1 MEKIKGYYF
10 GEVYLSLYLQLEL
23 VLPDKLVA
31 SKLVDMVIIAGTEGD
46 FGILP
51 EHAPLISSIRPG
63 LLEIHDSEKTEKF
76 FLAGGF
82 VEVLSNQVS
91 ILASE
96 LCSLEDID
104 VSSCKD
110 EIENLKKQLNSSQDE
125 KEKSLIQNN
134 IDKLEGKIALIK

>member
-1 MEKIKGYYF
+1 M
-10 GEVYLSLYLQLEL
+10 SQSDRLQLEL

-46 FGILP
+46 FGVLP
-51 EHAPLISSIRPG
+51 EHAPLVSSIRPG
-63 LLEIHDSEKTEKF
+63 LLEIQDSEKMEKF

-104 VSSCKD
+104 ISSCKD
-110 EIENLKKQLNSSQDE
+110 EIANLKKQLNSSQDE
-125 KEKSLIQNN
+125 NEKSLIQNN
-134 IDKLEGKIALIK
+134 IDKLEVKIALIK

>member
-1 MEKIKGYYF
+1 MSQ
-10 GEVYLSLYLQLEL
+10 LDRLQLEL

-46 FGILP
+46 FGVLP
-51 EHAPLISSIRPG
+51 EHAPLVSSIRPG

-134 IDKLEGKIALIK
+134 IDKLEVKITLIK

>member
-1 MEKIKGYYF
+1 MSQ
-10 GEVYLSLYLQLEL
+10 LDRLQLEL

-46 FGILP
+46 FGVLP

-110 EIENLKKQLNSSQDE
+110 EKENLKKQLNSSQDE

-134 IDKLEGKIALIK
+134 IDKLEVKIALIK

>member
-1 MEKIKGYYF
+1 MSQ
-10 GEVYLSLYLQLEL
+10 LDRLQLEL

-76 FLAGGF
+76 FLAGGL

-134 IDKLEGKIALIK
+134 IDKLEVKITLIK

>member
-1 MEKIKGYYF
+1 MSQ
-10 GEVYLSLYLQLEL
+10 LDRLQLEL

-46 FGILP
+46 FGVLP
-51 EHAPLISSIRPG
+51 EHAPLVSSIRPG
-63 LLEIHDSEKTEKF
+63 LLEIQDSEKMEKF

-104 VSSCKD
+104 ISSCKD
-110 EIENLKKQLNSSQDE
+110 EIANLKKQLNSSQDE

-134 IDKLEGKIALIK
+134 IDKLEVKIALIK

>member
-1 MEKIKGYYF
+1 MSQ
-10 GEVYLSLYLQLEL
+10 LDRLQLEL

-63 LLEIHDSEKTEKF
+63 LLEIHDSEKTDKF

-134 IDKLEGKIALIK
+134 IDKLEVKIALIK

>member
-1 MEKIKGYYF
+1 
-10 GEVYLSLYLQLEL
+10 
-23 VLPDKLVA
+23 
-31 SKLVDMVIIAGTEGD
+31 MVIIAGTEGD
-46 FGILP
+46 FGVLP
-51 EHAPLISSIRPG
+51 EHAPLVSNIRPG

-125 KEKSLIQNN
+125 NEKSLIQNN
-134 IDKLEGKIALIK
+134 IDKLEVKITLIK

>member
-1 MEKIKGYYF
+1 M
-10 GEVYLSLYLQLEL
+10 SQSDRLQLEL

-46 FGILP
+46 FGVLP
-51 EHAPLISSIRPG
+51 EHAPLVSSIRPG

-134 IDKLEGKIALIK
+134 IDKLEVKITLIK

>member
-1 MEKIKGYYF
+1 MSQ
-10 GEVYLSLYLQLEL
+10 LDRLQLEL

-46 FGILP
+46 FGVLP
-51 EHAPLISSIRPG
+51 EHAPLVSSIRPG

-104 VSSCKD
+104 VSSCKN

-134 IDKLEGKIALIK
+134 IDKLEVKIALIK

>member
-1 MEKIKGYYF
+1 MSQ
-10 GEVYLSLYLQLEL
+10 LDRLQLEL

-46 FGILP
+46 FGVLP

-104 VSSCKD
+104 ISSCKD
-110 EIENLKKQLNSSQDE
+110 EIENLKKELNSSQDE

-134 IDKLEGKIALIK
+134 IDKLKVKIALIK

>member
-1 MEKIKGYYF
+1 MSQ
-10 GEVYLSLYLQLEL
+10 LDRLQLEL
-23 VLPDKLVA
+23 VLPGKLVA
-31 SKLVDMVIIAGTEGD
+31 SRLVDMVIIAGTEGD
-46 FGILP
+46 FGVLP

-134 IDKLEGKIALIK
+134 IDKLEVKIALIK

>member
-1 MEKIKGYYF
+1 M
-10 GEVYLSLYLQLEL
+10 SQSDRLQLEL

-46 FGILP
+46 FGVLP
-51 EHAPLISSIRPG
+51 EHAPLVSSIRPG

-134 IDKLEGKIALIK
+134 IDKLEVKIALIK

>member
-1 MEKIKGYYF
+1 MSQLDK
-10 GEVYLSLYLQLEL
+10 LQLEL

-46 FGILP
+46 FGVLP
-51 EHAPLISSIRPG
+51 EHAPLVSSIRPG

-96 LCSLEDID
+96 LCSLEDINI
-104 VSSCKD
+104 SSCKE

-134 IDKLEGKIALIK
+134 IDKLEIKITLIK

>member
-1 MEKIKGYYF
+1 M
-10 GEVYLSLYLQLEL
+10 SQSDRLQLEL
-23 VLPDKLVA
+23 VLPDKLVD

-46 FGILP
+46 FGVLP

-134 IDKLEGKIALIK
+134 IDKLEVKIALIK

>member
-1 MEKIKGYYF
+1 MSQLDK
-10 GEVYLSLYLQLEL
+10 LQLEL

-46 FGILP
+46 FGVLP
-51 EHAPLISSIRPG
+51 EHAPLVSSIRPG

-104 VSSCKD
+104 ISSCKD

-134 IDKLEGKIALIK
+134 IDKLEVKIALIK

>member
-1 MEKIKGYYF
+1 MSQ
-10 GEVYLSLYLQLEL
+10 LDRLQLEL
-23 VLPDKLVA
+23 VLPDKLVD

-46 FGILP
+46 FGVLP

-125 KEKSLIQNN
+125 NEKSLIQNN
-134 IDKLEGKIALIK
+134 IDKLEVKIALIK

>member
-1 MEKIKGYYF
+1 MSQLDK
-10 GEVYLSLYLQLEL
+10 LQLEL

-46 FGILP
+46 FGVLP

-63 LLEIHDSEKTEKF
+63 LLEIHDSDKTEKF

-104 VSSCKD
+104 ISLCKN

-134 IDKLEGKIALIK
+134 IDKLEVKITLIK

>member
-1 MEKIKGYYF
+1 M
-10 GEVYLSLYLQLEL
+10 EL

-46 FGILP
+46 FGVLP

-134 IDKLEGKIALIK
+134 IDKLEVKIALIK

>member
-1 MEKIKGYYF
+1 M
-10 GEVYLSLYLQLEL
+10 SQSDRLQLEL

-46 FGILP
+46 FGVLP

-96 LCSLEDID
+96 LCSLEDVD

-134 IDKLEGKIALIK
+134 IDKLEVKIALIK

>member
-1 MEKIKGYYF
+1 MSQLDK
-10 GEVYLSLYLQLEL
+10 LQLEL

-46 FGILP
+46 FGVLP
-51 EHAPLISSIRPG
+51 EHAPLVSSIRPG

-134 IDKLEGKIALIK
+134 IDKLEVKIALIK

>member
-1 MEKIKGYYF
+1 MSQLDK
-10 GEVYLSLYLQLEL
+10 LQLEL

-46 FGILP
+46 FGVLP
-51 EHAPLISSIRPG
+51 EHAPLVSSIRPG
-63 LLEIHDSEKTEKF
+63 LLEIHDSDITEKF

-104 VSSCKD
+104 ISSCKD

-134 IDKLEGKIALIK
+134 IDKLEVKIALIK

>member
-1 MEKIKGYYF
+1 MSQ
-10 GEVYLSLYLQLEL
+10 LDRLQLEL
-23 VLPDKLVA
+23 VLPDTLVA
-31 SKLVDMVIIAGTEGD
+31 SKRVDMVIIAGTEGD
-46 FGILP
+46 FGVLP
-51 EHAPLISSIRPG
+51 EHAPLVSSIRPG
-63 LLEIHDSEKTEKF
+63 LLEIHDSDKTEKF

-134 IDKLEGKIALIK
+134 IDKLEVKIALIK

>member
-1 MEKIKGYYF
+1 M
-10 GEVYLSLYLQLEL
+10 SQSDRLQLEL

-46 FGILP
+46 FGVLP
-51 EHAPLISSIRPG
+51 EHAPLVSSIRPG

-96 LCSLEDID
+96 LCSLENID

-134 IDKLEGKIALIK
+134 IDKLEVKIALIK

>member
-1 MEKIKGYYF
+1 M
-10 GEVYLSLYLQLEL
+10 SQSDRLQLEL

-46 FGILP
+46 FGVLP

-134 IDKLEGKIALIK
+134 IDKLEVKIALIK

>member
-1 MEKIKGYYF
+1 MSQ
-10 GEVYLSLYLQLEL
+10 LDRLQLEL

-46 FGILP
+46 FGVLP

-134 IDKLEGKIALIK
+134 IDKLKVKIALIK

>member
-1 MEKIKGYYF
+1 MSQ
-10 GEVYLSLYLQLEL
+10 LDRLQLEL

-46 FGILP
+46 FGVLP

-104 VSSCKD
+104 ISSCKD

-134 IDKLEGKIALIK
+134 IDKLEVKIALIK

>member
-1 MEKIKGYYF
+1 MSQ
-10 GEVYLSLYLQLEL
+10 LDRLQLEL

-46 FGILP
+46 FGVLP

-134 IDKLEGKIALIK
+134 IDKLEVKIALIK

>member
-1 MEKIKGYYF
+1 MSQLDK
-10 GEVYLSLYLQLEL
+10 LQLEL

-46 FGILP
+46 FGVLP

-134 IDKLEGKIALIK
+134 IDKLEVKIALIK

>member
-1 MEKIKGYYF
+1 MSQ
-10 GEVYLSLYLQLEL
+10 LDRLQLEL

-46 FGILP
+46 FGVLP

-134 IDKLEGKIALIK
+134 IDKLEVKITLIK

>member
-1 MEKIKGYYF
+1 MSQ
-10 GEVYLSLYLQLEL
+10 LDRLQLEL
-23 VLPDKLVA
+23 VLPDKLVD

-46 FGILP
+46 FGVLP

-110 EIENLKKQLNSSQDE
+110 EKENLKKQLNSSQDE

-134 IDKLEGKIALIK
+134 IDKLEVKIALIK

>member
-1 MEKIKGYYF
+1 M
-10 GEVYLSLYLQLEL
+10 SQSDRLQLEL
-23 VLPDKLVA
+23 VLPDKLVD

-46 FGILP
+46 FGVLP

-110 EIENLKKQLNSSQDE
+110 EKENLKKQLNSSQDE

-134 IDKLEGKIALIK
+134 IDKLEVKIALIK

>member
-1 MEKIKGYYF
+1 MSQ
-10 GEVYLSLYLQLEL
+10 LDRLQLEL

-46 FGILP
+46 FGVLP
-51 EHAPLISSIRPG
+51 EHAPLVSSIRPG

-104 VSSCKD
+104 ISSCKD

-134 IDKLEGKIALIK
+134 IDKLEVKITLIK

>member
-1 MEKIKGYYF
+1 MSQLDK
-10 GEVYLSLYLQLEL
+10 LQLEL

-46 FGILP
+46 FGVLP
-51 EHAPLISSIRPG
+51 EHAPLVSSIRPG
-63 LLEIHDSEKTEKF
+63 LLEIHDSDKTEKF

-91 ILASE
+91 ILARE

-104 VSSCKD
+104 ISLCKD

-134 IDKLEGKIALIK
+134 IDKLEVKIALIT

>member
-1 MEKIKGYYF
+1 M
-10 GEVYLSLYLQLEL
+10 SQSDRLQLEL
-23 VLPDKLVA
+23 VLPDKLVD

-46 FGILP
+46 FGVLP
-51 EHAPLISSIRPG
+51 EHAPLVSSIRPG

-134 IDKLEGKIALIK
+134 IDKLEVKIALIK

>member
-1 MEKIKGYYF
+1 MSQ
-10 GEVYLSLYLQLEL
+10 LDRLQLEL

-46 FGILP
+46 FGVLP

-96 LCSLEDID
+96 LCSLEDVD

-134 IDKLEGKIALIK
+134 IDKLEVKIALIK

>member
-1 MEKIKGYYF
+1 MSQ
-10 GEVYLSLYLQLEL
+10 LDRLQLEL

-46 FGILP
+46 FGVLP
-51 EHAPLISSIRPG
+51 EHAPLVSSIRPG

-110 EIENLKKQLNSSQDE
+110 EKENLKKQLNSSQDE

-134 IDKLEGKIALIK
+134 IDKLEVKIALIK